1 MQMISLID
9 QLFRAKKLKLWL
21 KPYEILSTGE
31 GCGIIEFLTDT
42 LSIDYIKRKMYT
54 QQGGTQDLLEY
65 FLLNFGKETS
75 DKFIR
80 ARKNFCDSLSAYSLV
95 CYILQ
100 IKDRHNANILLDK
113 EGHMCHIDFGFLLT
127 NAPGKGL

>member
-1 MQMISLID
+1 
-9 QLFRAKKLKLWL
+9 L

-42 LSIDYIKRKMYT
+42 LSIDYIKRKIYRRGAT
-54 QQGGTQDLLEY
+54 DLLHY
-65 FLLNFGKETS
+65 FLMNFGNEHT
-75 DKFIR
+75 DKFIK
-80 ARKNFCDSLSAYSLV
+80 ARKNFCDSLSGYSLV
-95 CYILQ
+95 CYIMQ

-113 EGHMCHIDFGFLLT
+113 DGHVCHIDFGFLLT